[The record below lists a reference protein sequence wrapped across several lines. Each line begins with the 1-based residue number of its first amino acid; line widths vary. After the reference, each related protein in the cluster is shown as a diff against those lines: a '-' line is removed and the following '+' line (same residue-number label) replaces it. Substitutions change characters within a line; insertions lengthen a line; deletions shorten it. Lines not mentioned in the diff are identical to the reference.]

1 MLKQLTDDTHNS
13 GCGKHKEVG
22 STTDD
27 TEMFHTKSSRGQVPF
42 RKG

>member
-13 GCGKHKEVG
+13 GCGKHKVG
-22 STTDD
+22 PTTDD

-42 RKG
+42 IKG

>member
-1 MLKQLTDDTHNS
+1 MLEQLRDDTHNS
-13 GCGKHKEVG
+13 GCGIHNDAG
-22 STTDD
+22 STTDV